1 VRSLSP
7 RSEVVV
13 KHRQV
18 AAAGAVPIVGIVRIA
33 HDVAGV
39 TVGTAE
45 DEEGPTGCTA
55 MVFER
60 GALASADIRGGATG
74 VVGDGYGFLSAL
86 VFAGGSL
93 LGLAAAAG
101 AADEIHATRGRGTGW
116 TDIPTVGGS
125 ILNDYVAGR
134 TWRYPDAALGAAAVR
149 AAEPAVVAT
158 GPVGAGRSATCGKL
172 PPPGVPSG
180 QGAAAWTDG
189 TTSLLVVTIVNA
201 IGSIMGR
208 DGVARLGPDPTERL
222 IAAEGRP
229 SGGNTTLTAVIT
241 DAPLDGR
248 SLGQLARQVH
258 TSMGRAIQPFHTS
271 TDGDVLWAISTRGS
285 STAVSGDVLAWRA
298 SEVAWDAVLS
308 ICEPVAP

>member
-1 VRSLSP
+1 MVFDVR
-7 RSEVVV
+7 
-13 KHRQV
+13 V
-18 AAAGAVPIVGIVRIA
+18 A
-33 HDVAGV
+33 HEVAGV
-39 TVGTAE
+39 KVGTAE
-45 DEEGPTGCTA
+45 YEDGPTGCTA
-55 MVFER
+55 IVFES
-60 GALASADIRGGATG
+60 GAVAATDIRGGAPG

-101 AADEIHATRGRGTGW
+101 TADEIHAARGRGTAW
-116 TDIPTVGGS
+116 TDIPTVGAS
-125 ILNDYVAGR
+125 ILNDYVSGR
-134 TWRYPDAALGAAAVR
+134 TWRYPDAALGAEAVR
-149 AAEPAVVAT
+149 AAEPGVVAT

-180 QGAAAWTDG
+180 QGSAAWTDG
-189 TTSLLVVTIVNA
+189 TTGLLVITIVNA
-201 IGSIMGR
+201 IGSIIGR
-208 DGVARLGPDPTERL
+208 DGAARLGPDPTERL
-222 IAAEGRP
+222 VAAEGRQ

-271 TDGDVLWAISTRGS
+271 TDGDVLWALSTRAS
-285 STAVSGDVLAWRA
+285 SKTVSGDVLAWRA

-308 ICEPVAP
+308 ICEQP

>member
-1 VRSLSP
+1 ML
-7 RSEVVV
+7 
-13 KHRQV
+13 V
-18 AAAGAVPIVGIVRIA
+18 AHAVE
-33 HDVAGV
+33 GV

-45 DEEGPTGCTA
+45 YEDGPTGCTA

-60 GALASADIRGGATG
+60 GASAAADIRGGAPG
-74 VVGDGYGFLSAL
+74 VVGENYGFLTAL

-101 AADEIHATRGRGTGW
+101 AADEIHAARGRGTGW

-149 AAEPAVVAT
+149 AAEAGVVTT
-158 GPVGAGRSATCGKL
+158 GKVGAGRSATCGKL
-172 PPPGVPSG
+172 PPPGIASG

-189 TTSLLVVTIVNA
+189 TTSLLVLTVVNA
-201 IGSIMGR
+201 VGSIIGR
-208 DGVARLGPDPTERL
+208 DGVARLGPEPTERL
-222 IAAEGRP
+222 VAAEGRAA
-229 SGGNTTLTAVIT
+229 GGNTTLTAVVT
-241 DAPLDGR
+241 DAALDGR
-248 SLGQLARQVH
+248 TLRQLARQVH

-271 TDGDVLWAISTRGS
+271 TDGDVLWALSTRAS
-285 STAVSGDVLAWRA
+285 SAAVSGDVLAWRA

-308 ICEPVAP
+308 ICQPD

>member
-1 VRSLSP
+1 MR
-7 RSEVVV
+7 
-13 KHRQV
+13 V
-18 AAAGAVPIVGIVRIA
+18 A
-33 HDVAGV
+33 HELAGV
-39 TVGTAE
+39 AVGTAE
-45 DEEGPTGCTA
+45 YDDGPTGCTA
-55 MVFER
+55 MVFDK
-60 GALASADIRGGATG
+60 GAVAATDIRGGAPG
-74 VVGDGYGFLSAL
+74 VVGDGYGFLMAL

-101 AADEIHATRGRGTGW
+101 AADELHASRGRGIAW

-149 AAEPAVVAT
+149 AATAGVVDIGA
-158 GPVGAGRSATCGKL
+158 VGAGRSATCGKL

-189 TTSLLVVTIVNA
+189 TTSLLVVTVVNA
-201 IGSIMGR
+201 IGSIIGR

-222 IAAEGRP
+222 VAAEGRQA
-229 SGGNTTLTAVIT
+229 GGNTTLTAVIT

-258 TSMGRAIQPFHTS
+258 TSMARAIQPFHTS
-271 TDGDVLWAISTRGS
+271 TDGDVLWALSTRAS
-285 STAVSGDVLAWRA
+285 SERVSGDVLAWRA

-308 ICEPVAP
+308 IADVDPTSG